1 MNCEKLMKGGINLIM
16 SEINKRICD
25 RINSHDMLANSPA
38 KNKIQ
43 PMRVENSQGKVL
55 KTKIVGLD
63 TLTGEK
69 LFEEENQIVLGGALF
84 ILEKC
89 FNVEAPINVDYIN
102 NILGINTGE
111 PIEEIYPKDTG
122 VCLFGVGTGGCGDS
136 SRSVVDVK
144 YYEREIFDMVPFR
157 ITDEPMTGVDE
168 NKYWLKRHEDNG
180 KVSYFLKSFENKPEI
195 KVLWKDGEEGEDGSE
210 VETGVH
216 NTERTEP
223 IETFVEMVLKITKK
237 DMREY
242 FEINGD
248 IEAARVNSIG
258 LFTGILSRNEYG
270 EPDYKQVKLFSKL
283 NIPNEMLVLSK
294 DITIVYRIYT
304 S

>member
-1 MNCEKLMKGGINLIM
+1 MAKDVMKLNDKINP
-16 SEINKRICD
+16 D
-25 RINSHDMLANSPA
+25 D
-38 KNKIQ
+38 KIVGSADPKKIE
-43 PMRVENSQGKVL
+43 PMRIETPQNKVL
-55 KTKIVGLD
+55 RTKIIGLD
-63 TLTGEK
+63 TLTGDK
-69 LFEEENQIVLGGALF
+69 LFETENQIVLGGALF

-89 FNVEAPINVDYIN
+89 FNVEAPITVDYLN
-102 NILGINTGE
+102 NIMGINTGE
-111 PIEEIYPKDTG
+111 PIEEKYPKETC
-122 VCLFGVGTGGCGDS
+122 VCLFGVGTGGCGDA

-144 YYEREIFDMVPFR
+144 YYEREIFDMIPFR
-157 ITDEPMTGVDE
+157 ITDEEFTGADV
-168 NKYWLKRHEDNG
+168 NKYWFKRYEENG
-180 KVSYFLKSFENKPEI
+180 NISYFLKSFENQPEI

-210 VETGVH
+210 VDSNVH
-216 NTERTEP
+216 NTQRTEP
-223 IETFVEMVLKITKK
+223 IETFVEMILKINKK
-237 DMREY
+237 DCREF

-258 LFTGILSRNEYG
+258 LFTGILSTNEYG

>member
-1 MNCEKLMKGGINLIM
+1 MREDMINL
-16 SEINKRICD
+16 SDNL
-25 RINSHDMLANSPA
+25 NSTDKLVNTPA
-38 KNKIQ
+38 KVE
-43 PMRVENSQGKVL
+43 PLRVESTQGKVL
-55 KTKIVGLD
+55 KTKIIGLD

-84 ILEKC
+84 ILEKV
-89 FNVEAPINVDYIN
+89 FNVEAPINVEYLNDIM
-102 NILGINTGE
+102 GICTNS
-111 PIEEIYPKDTG
+111 PIEDIYPRETG
-122 VCLFGVGTGGCGDS
+122 VCLFGVGTGGCGDA

-144 YYEREIFDMVPFR
+144 YYEREIFDMIPFR
-157 ITDEPMTGVDE
+157 ITDEEFTGTDIG
-168 NKYWLKRHEDNG
+168 KYWFKRYEADG
-180 KVSYFLKSFENKPEI
+180 KISYFLKSFEREPKI

-210 VETGVH
+210 VATGVH

-223 IETFVEMVLKITKK
+223 IETFVEMILKINKK
-237 DMREY
+237 DCREF

-248 IEAARVNSIG
+248 IEAARINSIG
-258 LFTGILSRNEYG
+258 LFTGILSTNEYG
-270 EPDYKQVKLFSKL
+270 VPEYKQVKLFSKL

>member
-1 MNCEKLMKGGINLIM
+1 MREDMINL
-16 SEINKRICD
+16 SDNL
-25 RINSHDMLANSPA
+25 NSTDKLVNTPT
-38 KNKIQ
+38 KVE
-43 PMRVENSQGKVL
+43 PLRVESTQGKVL
-55 KTKIVGLD
+55 KTKIIGLD

-84 ILEKC
+84 ILEKV
-89 FNVEAPINVDYIN
+89 FNVEAPINVEYLN
-102 NILGINTGE
+102 NIMGICTNS
-111 PIEEIYPKDTG
+111 PIEDIYPRETG
-122 VCLFGVGTGGCGDS
+122 VCLFGVGTGGCGDA

-144 YYEREIFDMVPFR
+144 YYEREIFDMIPFR
-157 ITDEPMTGVDE
+157 ITDEEFTGTDIG
-168 NKYWLKRHEDNG
+168 KYWFKRYEADG
-180 KVSYFLKSFENKPEI
+180 KISYFLKSFEREPKI

-210 VETGVH
+210 VATGVH

-223 IETFVEMVLKITKK
+223 IETFVEMILKINKK
-237 DMREY
+237 DCREF

-248 IEAARVNSIG
+248 IEAARINSIG
-258 LFTGILSRNEYG
+258 LFTGILSTNEYG
-270 EPDYKQVKLFSKL
+270 VPEYKQVKLFSKL

>member
-1 MNCEKLMKGGINLIM
+1 MAKDVMKLNDKINP
-16 SEINKRICD
+16 D
-25 RINSHDMLANSPA
+25 D
-38 KNKIQ
+38 KIVGSAAPKKIE
-43 PMRVENSQGKVL
+43 PMRIETPQNKVL
-55 KTKIVGLD
+55 RTKIIGLD
-63 TLTGEK
+63 TLTGDK
-69 LFEEENQIVLGGALF
+69 LFETENQIVLGGALF

-89 FNVEAPINVDYIN
+89 FNVEAPITVEYLN
-102 NILGINTGE
+102 NIMGINTGE
-111 PIEEIYPKDTG
+111 PIEEKYPKETC
-122 VCLFGVGTGGCGDS
+122 VCLFGVGTGGCGDA

-144 YYEREIFDMVPFR
+144 YYEREIFDMIPFR
-157 ITDEPMTGVDE
+157 ITDEEFTGADV
-168 NKYWLKRHEDNG
+168 NKYWFKRYEENG
-180 KVSYFLKSFENKPEI
+180 NISYFLKSFENKPEI

-210 VETGVH
+210 VDSNVH
-216 NTERTEP
+216 NTQRTEP
-223 IETFVEMVLKITKK
+223 IETFVEMILKINKK
-237 DMREY
+237 DCREF

-258 LFTGILSRNEYG
+258 LFTGILSTNEYG

>member
-1 MNCEKLMKGGINLIM
+1 MAKEHINLNDKLNT
-16 SEINKRICD
+16 ED
-25 RINSHDMLANSPA
+25 RVCG
-38 KNKIQ
+38 KVE
-43 PMRVENSQGKVL
+43 PMRVESTQGKVL
-55 KTKIVGLD
+55 KTKIIGLD
-63 TLTGEK
+63 TITGDK

-89 FNVEAPINVDYIN
+89 FNVESPITVDYLN
-102 NILGINTGE
+102 NIMGINTGE
-111 PIEEIYPKDTG
+111 PIEEIYPKDTH
-122 VCLFGVGTGGCGDS
+122 VCLFGVGTGGCGDA

-144 YYEREIFDMVPFR
+144 YYEREIFDMIPFR
-157 ITDEPMTGVDE
+157 ITDEEFTGADV

-180 KVSYFLKSFENKPEI
+180 KISYFLKSFENPAEI

-210 VETGVH
+210 VASGVH
-216 NTERTEP
+216 NTQRTEP
-223 IETFVEMVLKITKK
+223 IETFVEMILKINKK
-237 DMREY
+237 DCREF

-258 LFTGILSRNEYG
+258 LFTGILSTNEYG
-270 EPDYKQVKLFSKL
+270 ELDYKQVKLFSKL

>member
-1 MNCEKLMKGGINLIM
+1 MSKDVLKLNDNL
-16 SEINKRICD
+16 
-25 RINSHDMLANSPA
+25 NSSDKMASAPA
-38 KNKIQ
+38 KK
-43 PMRVENSQGKVL
+43 VEPIRMECSQGKVL

-84 ILEKC
+84 ILEKV
-89 FNVEAPINVDYIN
+89 FNVEAPINVEYLNDIM
-102 NILGINTGE
+102 GIATNS
-111 PIEEIYPKDTG
+111 PIEELYPKETG
-122 VCLFGVGTGGCGDS
+122 VCLFGVGVGGCGEA

-144 YYEREIFDMVPFR
+144 YYEREIFDMIPFR
-157 ITDEPMTGVDE
+157 ITDEEMAGSE
-168 NKYWLKRHEDNG
+168 KEKYWFKRYGEDG
-180 KVSYFLKSFENKPEI
+180 KISYFLKSFEHEPEI

-210 VETGVH
+210 VASGVH
-216 NTERTEP
+216 NTTRTEP
-223 IETFVEMVLKITKK
+223 IETFVEMILKVNKK
-237 DMREY
+237 DCREY

-258 LFTGILSRNEYG
+258 LFTGILSTNEKG
-270 EPDYKQVKLFSKL
+270 EPEYKQVKLFSKL

>member
-1 MNCEKLMKGGINLIM
+1 MAKDVMKLNDKINP
-16 SEINKRICD
+16 D
-25 RINSHDMLANSPA
+25 D
-38 KNKIQ
+38 KIVGSAAPKKIE
-43 PMRVENSQGKVL
+43 PMRIETPQNKVL
-55 KTKIVGLD
+55 RTKIIGLD
-63 TLTGEK
+63 TLTGDK
-69 LFEEENQIVLGGALF
+69 LFETENQIVLGGALF

-89 FNVEAPINVDYIN
+89 FNVEAPITVDYLN
-102 NILGINTGE
+102 NIMGINTGE
-111 PIEEIYPKDTG
+111 PIEEKYPKETC
-122 VCLFGVGTGGCGDS
+122 VCLFGVGTGGCGDA

-144 YYEREIFDMVPFR
+144 YYEREIFDMIPFR
-157 ITDEPMTGVDE
+157 ITDEEFTGADV
-168 NKYWLKRHEDNG
+168 NKYWFKRYEENG
-180 KVSYFLKSFENKPEI
+180 NISYFLKSFENKPEI

-210 VETGVH
+210 VDSNVH
-216 NTERTEP
+216 NTQRTEP
-223 IETFVEMVLKITKK
+223 IETFVEMILKINKK
-237 DMREY
+237 DCREF

-258 LFTGILSRNEYG
+258 LFTGILSTNEYG